1 MSAVSS
7 NNKRIAK
14 NTLFLYIR
22 TIIVMFVALYTSRL
36 VFHALGEIDLGIYN
50 LVGTIVTMLAFLQT
64 AQAKATS
71 RFITYEL
78 GKSDTPDTQ
87 KRIFS
92 LCMTIHLIIGV
103 VVIVLA
109 ETVGLWIINEFT
121 DIPPERM
128 FAANVVYQ
136 FSILTFLL
144 HLVRVPY
151 DAVIIAHEDM
161 SVYAYMSVFEVMLQ
175 LGVVYLIMVLQ
186 TDNLIL
192 YGALIAVVAFIVFL
206 CYALYTRYKYREY
219 RFRWM
224 WSKEDSMQIM
234 KFSGWTLLGSS
245 SNTATQQGVN
255 LLFNNFVGLVANT
268 ALGFANQVNAAVTR
282 FISSFTTAFNPQI
295 TKFYACQDLSSMHLL
310 MTRAAKFS
318 FVLCYL
324 MTLPLIVNMD
334 YILHLWLGDVP
345 LYTVE
350 FCQLI
355 LVCSTIDATTGVYN
369 TAITATGKIRNYQ
382 IGIAIS
388 FLLDLLCAVLL
399 LMMDMHPA
407 IVFGSRILTRGFLNM
422 CIGMYYGNKLLDY
435 DWKVYVRCVLFPIAV
450 ILFFSVPV
458 VGYFSMENQGWIRL
472 LITTIVSTTII
483 GVATWTIVMTRDER
497 IKIGTMLVRKKKQ

>member
-22 TIIVMFVALYTSRL
+22 TLIVMFVALYTSRL
-36 VFHALGEIDLGIYN
+36 VFHVLGEIDLGIYN

-78 GKSDTPDTQ
+78 GKSSTPDSQ
-87 KRIFS
+87 RRIFS
-92 LCMTIHLIIGV
+92 LCMTIHLIIGIV
-103 VVIVLA
+103 VVVLA

-136 FSILTFLL
+136 FSVLTFLL

-151 DAVIIAHEDM
+151 DAVIIAHEEM
-161 SVYAYMSVFEVMLQ
+161 SIYAYMSVFEVLLQ
-175 LGVVYLIMVLQ
+175 LGVVYLIMSLQ
-186 TDNLIL
+186 VDSLML
-192 YGALIAVVAFIVFL
+192 YGGLIAAVAFVVFL
-206 CYALYTRYKYREY
+206 CYAVYTRRKYTEY

-245 SNTATQQGVN
+245 ANTATQQGVS

-282 FISSFTTAFNPQI
+282 FVSSFTTAFNPQI
-295 TKFYACQDLSSMHLL
+295 TKLYACQEMSAMHLL

-334 YILHLWLGDVP
+334 FILHLWLGDVP
-345 LYTVE
+345 EYTVE

-355 LVCSTIDATTGVYN
+355 LICSTIDATTGVYN

-388 FLLDLLCAVLL
+388 FTLDLLCAMVLL
-399 LMMDMHPA
+399 LLDLNPA
-407 IVFGSRILTRGFLNM
+407 IVFGSRILTRGILNM
-422 CIGMYYGNKLLDY
+422 FIGMYYGDKLLDY
-435 DWKVYVRCVLFPIAV
+435 EWKVYVREVVVPILV
-450 ILFFSVPV
+450 ILFLSIPIVECV
-458 VGYFSMENQGWIRL
+458 SMENQGWARL
-472 LITTIVSTTII
+472 MLTTVASTMVTGI
-483 GVATWTIVMTRDER
+483 ATFAIVMTRDER
-497 IKIGTMLVRKKKQ
+497 AKICAIVVRKK